1 MLAISTEP
9 GVLSP
14 ALVVQRPLMNLRRST
29 LRTNTPHFD
38 GGPGGP
44 LIAWYIHTVRPQ
56 VPTVATARNGITK
69 AVTMR
74 NAYISIRRLCDAL
87 SIFCGAL
94 DMMSRSR
101 PLDLGQCYAFSLP
114 QARRRYRQFIQSGKV
129 GPCLIQI
136 KQRYRC
142 RILGNKR

>member
-101 PLDLGQCYAFSLP
+101 PLDLGQMLRVLASASETPIPAIYSI
-114 QARRRYRQFIQSGKV
+114 RQSRAVFDPDQTAVLVPNFGE
-129 GPCLIQI
+129 
-136 KQRYRC
+136 
-142 RILGNKR
+142 

>member
-1 MLAISTEP
+1 M
-9 GVLSP
+9 
-14 ALVVQRPLMNLRRST
+14 
-29 LRTNTPHFD
+29 
-38 GGPGGP
+38 
-44 LIAWYIHTVRPQ
+44 IAWYIHTVRPQ

-101 PLDLGQCYAFSLP
+101 PLDLGQYYALSLAASETP
-114 QARRRYRQFIQSGKV
+114 ISVILSNQAKFGSV
-129 GPCLIQI
+129 
-136 KQRYRC
+136 
-142 RILGNKR
+142 